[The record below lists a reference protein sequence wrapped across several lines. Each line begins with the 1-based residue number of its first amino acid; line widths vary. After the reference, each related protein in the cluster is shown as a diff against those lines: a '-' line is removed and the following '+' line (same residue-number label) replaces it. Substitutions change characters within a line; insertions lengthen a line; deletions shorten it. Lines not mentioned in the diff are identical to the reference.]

1 MFRRTRDTSD
11 FTDEIESHLQF
22 EIERLQAEG
31 LSADEARAAARRA
44 FGNVTLATERFHDAQ
59 RWSWWEEA
67 VQDVRYAAR
76 SWRSAPGLAFVA
88 ALTMALGI
96 GATTAMFSV
105 VDATLLHPLPYPHA
119 DRLVSVVDD
128 LPGIASDDVGLSQP
142 EWLDFERSGIF
153 DQVAPA
159 WFDENNLTGAAR
171 PAQVRLM
178 SVTPNYFAVL
188 GVAPQLGRTF
198 PVENRAPGYLLEIV
212 ISDGLWKRDFGGD
225 PQILEKSIRLD
236 TDLYRIVGVMPPGF
250 HAPGRTLDERN
261 ADVWAATNFY
271 GPPLPYQ
278 PPRRMRNIPGAIAR
292 LAPDETLAAAQ
303 RRVDALVGNLRREY
317 PGDYPDRTRWTV
329 RLVPLQDTVVGD
341 VRWPLILLLCA
352 VGLVL
357 LIGCVNVANLQL
369 ARASTRR
376 REFAVRQAIGA
387 GAHRLMRQLLTE
399 SLCVSAIGG
408 ATGIALL
415 LAAKTSLVRLIP
427 EGLPRLNDITLNW
440 SVLLFA
446 VAVTLACGM
455 IFGCAPA
462 FAVRRPDVMPVL
474 QTSIRGRSGS
484 RGQARTRNLL
494 VVAEVAL
501 SIVLMIAAGLLLRS
515 FRDLLGTPLGFDP
528 TGVTTVRTRLP
539 YPNDTSIDRYPTADK
554 EAPLLRDLLRR
565 ARAIPGVER
574 AAVASSSAI
583 PLDHAHR
590 DVNTMPLLVEGRGA
604 DAAQAPVVD
613 GSVVTPGYFELLGMT
628 TIRGR
633 LFTEFDSETTPAVAV
648 INEAMAR
655 TFWPAGDP
663 IGTRVKLSRSETT
676 PWTTIV
682 GIVADARTETLAD
695 APAPQ
700 IYASAYQKVAKHL
713 AIFLRGPVDTAA
725 TADRVRDI
733 VQSLD
738 PTLPVFGAQPLT
750 EAAARSLAARR
761 FAMQIVTL
769 FALTA
774 WLLAALGI
782 YGVMSYT
789 IAARTHDI
797 GIRLA
802 LGASRERTLADIVG
816 RGLALAIAGTV
827 VGLPCAAVV
836 ARLMAGVLHG
846 IQPLDPITFAGVPI
860 ALLTVALCACGIPAR
875 RALRIDPLLALR
887 CE

>member
-1 MFRRTRDTSD
+1 MLQDLRFGLKLLVKERAFTVTALLTLALCIGANTAIFTVLNAVVLNPLPFSEPDRLVRMWNIYPAVGFVGRGSNSAPDMADRKSLTDVFESIAMTGGAGFDVGGEGTAPLRVDAQAITPSFFQVLRISTMLGRP
-11 FTDEIESHLQF
+11 FTDEEATFDKSQF
-22 EIERLQAEG
+22 AI
-31 LSADEARAAARRA
+31 LS
-44 FGNVTLATERFHDAQ
+44 
-59 RWSWWEEA
+59 
-67 VQDVRYAAR
+67 Y
-76 SWRSAPGLAFVA
+76 
-88 ALTMALGI
+88 
-96 GATTAMFSV
+96 
-105 VDATLLHPLPYPHA
+105 
-119 DRLVSVVDD
+119 
-128 LPGIASDDVGLSQP
+128 
-142 EWLDFERSGIF
+142 
-153 DQVAPA
+153 
-159 WFDENNLTGAAR
+159 
-171 PAQVRLM
+171 
-178 SVTPNYFAVL
+178 
-188 GVAPQLGRTF
+188 
-198 PVENRAPGYLLEIV
+198 
-212 ISDGLWKRDFGGD
+212 GLWKDLYAKD
-225 PQILEKSIRLD
+225 PNAVGKDIRLSGQP
-236 TDLYRIVGVMPPGF
+236 YRIVGVMPEGFESPGVTVRLWVPQTF
-250 HAPGRTLDERN
+250 SPQQLSDGNRHSNNWG
-261 ADVWAATNFY
+261 
-271 GPPLPYQ
+271 
-278 PPRRMRNIPGAIAR
+278 MIAR
-292 LAPDETLAAAQ
+292 LKPGVPVAYAQ
-303 RRVDALVGNLRREY
+303 QRIDALNKQLEDKVPALRQLIIDAKFR
-317 PGDYPDRTRWTV
+317 
-329 RLVPLQDTVVGD
+329 TVVSGMKD
-341 VRWPLILLLCA
+341 EMVQDIKPTLFLLQGA
-352 VGLVL
+352 VTFVL

-376 REFAVRQAIGA
+376 REFAVRRAIGA
-387 GAHRLMRQLLTE
+387 GANRLMRQLLTE

-408 ATGIALL
+408 AAGIALL
-415 LAAKTSLVRLIP
+415 LAAKASLVRLIP

-446 VAVTLACGM
+446 IAVTLACG
-455 IFGCAPA
+455 IVFGCAPA
-462 FAVRRPDVMPVL
+462 VAVRRPDVMPVL
-474 QTSIRGRSGS
+474 QTSIRGGSGS

-494 VVAEVAL
+494 VVVEVAL

-515 FRDLLGTPLGFDP
+515 FRDLLSTPLGFDP
-528 TGVTTVRTRLP
+528 TAVITVRTRLP
-539 YPNDTSIDRYPTADK
+539 YPNDTSIDRYPSADK
-554 EAPLLRDLLRR
+554 EAPFLRELLRR

-574 AAVASSSAI
+574 AAVGSSSAI

-613 GSVVTPGYFELLGMT
+613 GSVVTPGYFQLLGMT
-628 TIRGR
+628 AVRGR

-655 TFWPAGDP
+655 AFWPHGDA
-663 IGTRVKLSRSETT
+663 IGTRVKLSRSATT

-695 APAPQ
+695 AAVPQ
-700 IYASAYQKVAKHL
+700 VYASAFQKVAKHL

-750 EAAARSLAARR
+750 EAASRSLAARR

-789 IAARTHDI
+789 IAARTNDI

-816 RGLALAIAGTV
+816 RGLTLAIVGTI
-827 VGLPCAAVV
+827 VGLLCAAVV

-846 IQPLDPITFAGVPI
+846 IQPLDPITFAAVPI